1 MKKFESARL
10 RRILAAGIFIGCI
23 VPLALF
29 ACGSIGYV
37 KAISVKELETTA
49 QRLVEHGA
57 EDITT
62 YLQGKV
68 ALLSALIRLHPIEH
82 LRDSKNLTALFEVVN
97 DNGLDGDIV
106 ALELIDT
113 GGDQLAHAGPN
124 HGEDSGGN
132 YKNTEWFKQVLARGV
147 AVSDVFADHR
157 ENSYFVIALTD
168 PLKTCVLRATVN
180 SLVFGDMLR
189 NVRINPNNEA
199 YILSVNGAL
208 QTPGLRKDGNLNAI
222 ENSML
227 KYYHKVT
234 VSSDKDFFYTSKWF
248 DGNSWIL
255 ILKTHF
261 GDSLDAYYKYRTL
274 VICVLL
280 VVSACFMFFSIVM
293 SRIITRWIEK
303 RDQQLKILHSQLVH
317 VEKMANIGRIA
328 AGIAKDINGP
338 LQQIQKQTNKVEDL
352 VHQENIQHINRFKKN
367 QDALDKIRLHARCIR
382 TILERL
388 TRFSRKIGSE
398 YNIQVN
404 MILREF
410 LCFYENEALD
420 RNIVLNLQFDERLPT
435 IRTDGS
441 QVQQLLLNLI
451 ETALDA
457 VGVDGHIDIITYNKS
472 GEVHVQIADSGPRI
486 TSERIERLW
495 QPFPVTRGTIMGVGL
510 DLSMYSNFVYK
521 LGGRISVK
529 DRPQG
534 GTLVTLSLPVSG

>member
-1 MKKFESARL
+1 MKQFESARL

-82 LRDSKNLTALFEVVN
+82 LRDSKNLTTLFQMVN

-106 ALELIDT
+106 ALELIGT

-132 YKNTEWFKQVLARGV
+132 YKDTEWFKQVLARGV

-157 ENSYFVIALTD
+157 GNPYFVIALTD
-168 PLKTCVLRATVN
+168 PLKTCVLRATIN

-189 NVRINPNNEA
+189 NVRINPNNEP
-199 YILSVNGAL
+199 YILSVNGTL
-208 QTPGLRKDGNLNAI
+208 QTPGLRKDGNINAI

-234 VSSDKDFFYTSKWF
+234 AFSDKDFFYTSKWF

-261 GDSLDAYYKYRTL
+261 GDSLDAYYKYRRL
-274 VICVLL
+274 VIYVLL
-280 VVSACFMFFSIVM
+280 VVSACFMFFSILM
-293 SRIITRWIEK
+293 SRIITKWIEK
-303 RDQQLKILHSQLVH
+303 RNQQLKILHNQLVH
-317 VEKMANIGRIA
+317 EEKMANIGRVA
-328 AGIAKDINGP
+328 AGITKDIKSP
-338 LQQIQKQTNKVEDL
+338 LQQIQKQANKVEDL

-367 QDALDKIRLHARCIR
+367 QDALDKIRLHARCMR
-382 TILERL
+382 TTLERR
-388 TRFSRKIGSE
+388 TRLSRKIGYE

-410 LCFYENEALD
+410 LFFYENEALD
-420 RNIVLNLQFDERLPT
+420 RNIVLNLQFDERLPI

-451 ETALDA
+451 EKALDA

-472 GEVHVQIADSGPRI
+472 GEVYVQIADSGPGI
-486 TSERIERLW
+486 TSERIERRW